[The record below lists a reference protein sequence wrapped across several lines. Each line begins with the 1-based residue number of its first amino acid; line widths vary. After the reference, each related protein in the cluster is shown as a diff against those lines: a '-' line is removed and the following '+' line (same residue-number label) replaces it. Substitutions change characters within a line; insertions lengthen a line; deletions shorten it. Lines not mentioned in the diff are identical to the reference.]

1 MQCSV
6 PSMHGDSTQTPRPC
20 CVLLQIR
27 QVSAQVHDM
36 RGRVKRLVKLLQ
48 DQGYNVEVY
57 QEPRFAACNLHMLYA
72 SRDA

>member
-1 MQCSV
+1 MQKARE
-6 PSMHGDSTQTPRPC
+6 QTPAPA
-20 CVLLQIR
+20 VLLLQIR
-27 QVSAQVHDM
+27 QVSVQVHDI

-48 DQGYNVEVY
+48 DQGFSVEVY